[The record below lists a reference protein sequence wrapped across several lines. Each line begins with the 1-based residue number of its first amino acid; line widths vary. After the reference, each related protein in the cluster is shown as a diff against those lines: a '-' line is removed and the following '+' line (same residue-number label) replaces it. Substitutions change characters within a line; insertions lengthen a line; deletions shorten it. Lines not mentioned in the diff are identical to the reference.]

1 MQTSNQ
7 CETIT
12 VSQYVHSDGINNG
25 GGGMLVDQGSL
36 KSSSSSSSSNNTQTT
51 NLSTGVGR
59 DAAILSN
66 LAPASRM
73 KMQTAPSMVVA
84 THSNNEMAEDNSDSE
99 SEGEYIGEEMMIS
112 NQVHH
117 HQQQQTGA
125 VGGHPQQQAKRLPEG
140 LKPGKKTKGR
150 VKIKMEFIENK
161 LRRYT
166 TFSKRKTG
174 IMKKA
179 YELSTL
185 TGTQVMLL
193 VASETG
199 HVYTFATR
207 KLQPMITSE
216 SGKALIQTCLNSP
229 DSSADGPAHQ
239 QRMNPTGFEETELTY
254 SVEDESK
261 QDIKPILSQIPG
273 EQIVNNNNNNNTN
286 NNNNNNR
293 PPTGQTVSINNPP
306 SSSSSTVYVSSTG
319 FTPAQ
324 MASLVS
330 SAVSSS
336 TTMTTPS
343 SKQNVVASNPSPNNV
358 NPNNNNIA
366 MQVPS
371 NLTAILQPG
380 TQFTIPIQQ
389 GAQQLSQATP
399 QTMYRLP
406 NSQVVSIP
414 NLAPA
419 NSNGSMGSPTTL
431 SGDTIQVVSPSTSSS
446 SASSTPTPANNNQ
459 NSVSFMSVPNSQG
472 GSGGVTH
479 GIVMYQTPQGVV
491 YATPTTATLSDGSI
505 FNFQQPAI
513 SVGNSAEQAAN
524 GTQQIITIPMPLTG
538 SQLLQFTTNSNT
550 DQANITELTQPTM
563 PKKARK

>member
-1 MQTSNQ
+1 MQTSSQ
-7 CETIT
+7 CETIA

-25 GGGMLVDQGSL
+25 GGLLVDQGAL
-36 KSSSSSSSSNNTQTT
+36 KSPSSSTPTPPGGAGS
-51 NLSTGVGR
+51 R
-59 DAAILSN
+59 DAIIS
-66 LAPASRM
+66 LAPTANRM
-73 KMQTAPSMVVA
+73 KMPTTIAP
-84 THSNNEMAEDNSDSE
+84 THSNNEMADENSDSE
-99 SEGEYIGEEMMIS
+99 SESEYMTDEMMLS
-112 NQVHH
+112 GQVHP
-117 HQQQQTGA
+117 QQPGS
-125 VGGHPQQQAKRLPEG
+125 GGHPQQAKRPPDG

-261 QDIKPILSQIPG
+261 ADIKPILAQMPGDQVLNRSQAPSIA
-273 EQIVNNNNNNNTN
+273 N
-286 NNNNNNR
+286 
-293 PPTGQTVSINNPP
+293 PTGT
-306 SSSSSTVYVSSTG
+306 SSSSSVYVSSAALTQ
-319 FTPAQ
+319 AQ
-324 MASLVS
+324 MASLAPS
-330 SAVSSS
+330 TVSSS
-336 TTMTTPS
+336 TTVTTS
-343 SKQNVVASNPSPNNV
+343 SKPSVVVSNPSPNNA
-358 NPNNNNIA
+358 NPNSATNIS
-366 MQVPS
+366 MQVPPS
-371 NLTAILQPG
+371 LTAILQPG

-389 GAQQLSQATP
+389 GNQQLTQTATTP

-414 NLAPA
+414 SMPTNS
-419 NSNGSMGSPTTL
+419 SNGSLSSPTTV
-431 SGDTIQVVSPSTSSS
+431 SGDTVQVVTPSTATSSS
-446 SASSTPTPANNNQ
+446 SSTTTTNNNNNQ
-459 NSVSFMSVPNSQG
+459 NSVSFMSVPTTTG
-472 GSGGVTH
+472 GSGAVTH

-513 SVGNSAEQAAN
+513 SVGNSTEQTAA
-524 GTQQIITIPMPLTG
+524 GAQQIITIPVPLAG
-538 SQLLQFTTNSNT
+538 SQLLQFTTNSTT
-550 DQANITELTQPTM
+550 DPATISELTQPSL

>member
-1 MQTSNQ
+1 MQTSSQ
-7 CETIT
+7 CETIA

-25 GGGMLVDQGSL
+25 GGLLVDQGAL
-36 KSSSSSSSSNNTQTT
+36 KSPSSNTPTPPGGAG
-51 NLSTGVGR
+51 SR
-59 DAAILSN
+59 DAIISLTPTAN
-66 LAPASRM
+66 RM
-73 KMQTAPSMVVA
+73 KMQTAMAP
-84 THSNNEMAEDNSDSE
+84 THSNNEMADENSDSE
-99 SEGEYIGEEMMIS
+99 SESEYMTDDMMLPG
-112 NQVHH
+112 QVHP
-117 HQQQQTGA
+117 QQAGS
-125 VGGHPQQQAKRLPEG
+125 GGHPQQGKRPPDG

-261 QDIKPILSQIPG
+261 ADIKPILAQMPGDQVLNRSQAPN
-273 EQIVNNNNNNNTN
+273 VAN
-286 NNNNNNR
+286 
-293 PPTGQTVSINNPP
+293 PTGT
-306 SSSSSTVYVSSTG
+306 SSSSSVYVSSAALTQ
-319 FTPAQ
+319 AQ
-324 MASLVS
+324 MASLVPS
-330 SAVSSS
+330 TVSSS
-336 TTMTTPS
+336 TTVTTSS
-343 SKQNVVASNPSPNNV
+343 SKPSVVVSNPSPNNG
-358 NPNNNNIA
+358 NPNSATN
-366 MQVPS
+366 MQVPPG
-371 NLTAILQPG
+371 LTAIFQQG
-380 TQFTIPIQQ
+380 AQFTIPIQQ
-389 GAQQLSQATP
+389 GNQQLTQTAATP

-414 NLAPA
+414 NMPS
-419 NSNGSMGSPTTL
+419 NSSNGSLGSPTTV
-431 SGDTIQVVSPSTSSS
+431 SGDTIQVVTPSTTPSSS
-446 SASSTPTPANNNQ
+446 SSSSTTTNNNNNNNNQ
-459 NSVSFMSVPNSQG
+459 NSVSFMSVPTTTG
-472 GSGGVTH
+472 GSVTH

-513 SVGNSAEQAAN
+513 SVGNSTEQTAA
-524 GTQQIITIPMPLTG
+524 GAQQIITIPVPLAG
-538 SQLLQFTTNSNT
+538 SQLLQFTTNSAT
-550 DQANITELTQPTM
+550 DPASITELTQPSL
-563 PKKARK
+563 PKKARKWPQH